1 MPEPRDPY
9 KVLQV
14 DPEADPDVVQAAY
27 RRLAQKFH
35 PDRASGPEAAVRM
48 TEINR
53 AWEMI
58 GDPARRA
65 AHDAER
71 RAHADV
77 ASVLGGSA
85 PGSRRSTAGPTHRSA
100 PSGPG
105 SPAGG
110 APGSAMPG
118 GIPGAGAARMDGAR
132 GGPSTAGSVPGAAG
146 SGGGTRPADEVSGDW
161 SSGRST
167 YGSGYD
173 PSSMRTADGEGAA
186 GPPPGN
192 ASGSVLGFGRYAGWS
207 LGEVARVDLEYLE
220 WLDRM
225 AIGRAFRPEI
235 DGILRRLGRRV
246 TTPRPEGR
254 RGLFRR
260 G

>member
-14 DPEADPDVVQAAY
+14 DPEADPEVVQAAY

-53 AWEMI
+53 AWEVI
-58 GDPARRA
+58 RDPARRA

-77 ASVLGGSA
+77 ASVLRGSA
-85 PGSRRSTAGPTHRSA
+85 PGSPRSTAGPAPRSA

-105 SPAGG
+105 SPAG
-110 APGSAMPG
+110 
-118 GIPGAGAARMDGAR
+118 RDGAR
-132 GGPSTAGSVPGAAG
+132 GGSSTARSAPGAAPGAAG
-146 SGGGTRPADEVSGDW
+146 SGGGSRPADEVSGDW

-186 GPPPGN
+186 GPPPGS

>member
-14 DPEADPDVVQAAY
+14 DPEADPEVVQAAY

-35 PDRASGPEAAVRM
+35 PDRAAGPEAAVRM

-53 AWEMI
+53 AWEVI

-77 ASVLGGSA
+77 ASVLRGSA
-85 PGSRRSTAGPTHRSA
+85 PGSRRSTAGPAHRSA
-100 PSGPG
+100 PSG
-105 SPAGG
+105 
-110 APGSAMPG
+110 
-118 GIPGAGAARMDGAR
+118 AGAAGTDGAR